1 MLLLFSIWAR
11 GYGDYSARQARCEA
25 RNLEV
30 NSGPSG
36 KPGLMSGKKR
46 YIWME
51 FPSRE
56 QGTGP

>member
-11 GYGDYSARQARCEA
+11 GYGEYSARQARCED

-36 KPGLMSGKKR
+36 KPGPMSGKKQLS
-46 YIWME
+46 
-51 FPSRE
+51 SRE